1 MSLFERI
8 FGKKESSASIAKDR
22 LRVMLSCE
30 RAACNIPQ
38 VKEMESELSDVL
50 SKYVDV
56 GNLRIRTEH
65 NQNIDMMEIEV
76 QLNK

>member
-1 MSLFERI
+1 MNLFEKI
-8 FGKKESSASIAKDR
+8 FGKKESSAAVAKDR

-38 VKEMESELSDVL
+38 VKEMENELSAVL
-50 SKYVDV
+50 NKYVEV
-56 GNLRIRTEH
+56 GNLQIKTEH

-76 QLNK
+76 QLKQ